1 MNNINLYVRA
11 IRAICKPSRK
21 SIAPTCEPPLRII
34 IQPKKIMKL
43 GDVELDREP
52 DFQLESKVRV
62 RKKIRND
69 GTFPG
74 KRVGETLA
82 NKGDEGYIISI
93 GTYLQTAYIYSVH
106 FLETNNVVG
115 CLGKELEL
123 VSEN

>member
-1 MNNINLYVRA
+1 
-11 IRAICKPSRK
+11 
-21 SIAPTCEPPLRII
+21 
-34 IQPKKIMKL
+34 MKL
-43 GDVELDREP
+43 GDVEIDEEP
-52 DFQLESKVRV
+52 EFELESKVRV

-74 KRVGETLA
+74 KDIGETLA

-106 FLETNNVVG
+106 FLETNNIVG

-123 VSEN
+123 VSDN

>member
-1 MNNINLYVRA
+1 
-11 IRAICKPSRK
+11 
-21 SIAPTCEPPLRII
+21 
-34 IQPKKIMKL
+34 MKL
-43 GDVELDREP
+43 GDVELDQEP
-52 DFQLESKVRV
+52 EFKLESKVRV

-74 KRVGETLA
+74 KQVGETLA

>member
-1 MNNINLYVRA
+1 
-11 IRAICKPSRK
+11 
-21 SIAPTCEPPLRII
+21 
-34 IQPKKIMKL
+34 MKL
-43 GDVELDREP
+43 GDVELDEEP
-52 DFQLESKVRV
+52 EFELESKVRV

-74 KRVGETLA
+74 KDIGETLA

-106 FLETNNVVG
+106 FLETNNIVG

>member
-1 MNNINLYVRA
+1 
-11 IRAICKPSRK
+11 
-21 SIAPTCEPPLRII
+21 
-34 IQPKKIMKL
+34 MKL
-43 GDVELDREP
+43 GEVELDQEP
-52 DFQLESKVRV
+52 SFELDTKVRV

-74 KRVGETLA
+74 KQIGETLA

-106 FLETNNVVG
+106 FLENGNVVG

-123 VSEN
+123 VTEN

>member
-1 MNNINLYVRA
+1 
-11 IRAICKPSRK
+11 
-21 SIAPTCEPPLRII
+21 
-34 IQPKKIMKL
+34 MKL
-43 GDVELDREP
+43 GDVELDQEP
-52 DFQLESKVRV
+52 TFELDSKVRV

-74 KRVGETLA
+74 KQIGETLA

-106 FLETNNVVG
+106 FLENGNVVG

-123 VSEN
+123 VAEN

>member
-1 MNNINLYVRA
+1 M
-11 IRAICKPSRK
+11 
-21 SIAPTCEPPLRII
+21 
-34 IQPKKIMKL
+34 MKL

-52 DFQLESKVRV
+52 AFDLESKVRV

-74 KRVGETLA
+74 RQIGETLA

-93 GTYLQTAYIYSVH
+93 GTYLQTAYIYAVH
-106 FLETNNVVG
+106 FLETGNVVG

-123 VSEN
+123 VTENRENYVYSPPKSS

>member
-1 MNNINLYVRA
+1 
-11 IRAICKPSRK
+11 
-21 SIAPTCEPPLRII
+21 
-34 IQPKKIMKL
+34 MKL
-43 GDVELDREP
+43 GDIEIDQEP
-52 DFQLESKVRV
+52 TFALESKVRV

-74 KRVGETLA
+74 RQIGEVLA

-106 FLETNNVVG
+106 FLETGNVVG

-123 VSEN
+123 ATDNTDKGENYDD

>member
-1 MNNINLYVRA
+1 
-11 IRAICKPSRK
+11 
-21 SIAPTCEPPLRII
+21 
-34 IQPKKIMKL
+34 MKL
-43 GDVELDREP
+43 GEVELDQEP
-52 DFQLESKVRV
+52 TFQLETKVRV

-74 KRVGETLA
+74 RQIGETLA

-106 FLETNNVVG
+106 FLENGNIVG

-123 VSEN
+123 VAES

>member
-1 MNNINLYVRA
+1 
-11 IRAICKPSRK
+11 
-21 SIAPTCEPPLRII
+21 
-34 IQPKKIMKL
+34 MKL
-43 GDVELDREP
+43 GEVELDQEP
-52 DFQLESKVRV
+52 SFELETKVRV

-74 KRVGETLA
+74 KQIGETLA

-106 FLETNNVVG
+106 FLENGNVVG

-123 VSEN
+123 VTEN

>member
-1 MNNINLYVRA
+1 
-11 IRAICKPSRK
+11 
-21 SIAPTCEPPLRII
+21 
-34 IQPKKIMKL
+34 MKL
-43 GDVELDREP
+43 GEVELDQEP
-52 DFQLESKVRV
+52 TFQLDTKVRV

-74 KRVGETLA
+74 RQIGETLA

-106 FLETNNVVG
+106 FLENGNVVG

-123 VSEN
+123 VAEN

>member
-1 MNNINLYVRA
+1 
-11 IRAICKPSRK
+11 
-21 SIAPTCEPPLRII
+21 
-34 IQPKKIMKL
+34 MKL
-43 GDVELDREP
+43 GDVELDQEP
-52 DFQLESKVRV
+52 TFELDRKVRV

-74 KRVGETLA
+74 KQIGETLA

-106 FLETNNVVG
+106 FLETGNVVG

-123 VSEN
+123 VAEN

>member
-1 MNNINLYVRA
+1 
-11 IRAICKPSRK
+11 
-21 SIAPTCEPPLRII
+21 
-34 IQPKKIMKL
+34 MKL
-43 GDVELDREP
+43 GEVELDREP
-52 DFQLESKVRV
+52 DFPLEAKVRV

-74 KRVGETLA
+74 RQVGETLA

-123 VSEN
+123 VSKP

>member
-1 MNNINLYVRA
+1 
-11 IRAICKPSRK
+11 
-21 SIAPTCEPPLRII
+21 
-34 IQPKKIMKL
+34 MKL
-43 GDVELDREP
+43 GDVELDQEP
-52 DFQLESKVRV
+52 AFPLEAKVRV

-74 KRVGETLA
+74 KPVGETLA

-106 FLETNNVVG
+106 FMQTNNVVG

>member
-1 MNNINLYVRA
+1 
-11 IRAICKPSRK
+11 
-21 SIAPTCEPPLRII
+21 
-34 IQPKKIMKL
+34 MKL
-43 GDVELDREP
+43 GDVELDQEP
-52 DFQLESKVRV
+52 AFDLDAKVRV

-74 KRVGETLA
+74 KEIGETLA

-106 FLETNNVVG
+106 FMETGNVVG

-123 VSEN
+123 VTQ